1 MANENPKNIE
11 AILKY
16 IREKRSDCLPQVRRI
31 LELDKAREKTG
42 TAALLLLVLGFEA
55 GREFQKDNP
64 EMPLG
69 GGSHYLA

>member
-1 MANENPKNIE
+1 MPDKNPKNIE

-16 IREKRSDCLPQVRRI
+16 IREKRPDCLTQIERI
-31 LELDKAREKTG
+31 LELDKARERSG

-55 GREFQKDNP
+55 GRTFQNDNP
-64 EMPLG
+64 TMPLG